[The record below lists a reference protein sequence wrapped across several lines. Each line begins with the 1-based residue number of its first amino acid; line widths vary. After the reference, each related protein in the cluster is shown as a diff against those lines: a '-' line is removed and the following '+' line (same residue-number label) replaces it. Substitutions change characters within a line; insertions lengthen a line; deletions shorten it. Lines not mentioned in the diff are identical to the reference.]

1 MIESS
6 SAAHFSPTIL
16 QQAMEWQVTL
26 WSGEVSAQERDAF
39 EYWLHA
45 NPLHELA
52 WQKVQHINHQL
63 GQVPDPIASR
73 VLRQTAAVDQQRRQL
88 LLGMSTFACLGIL
101 GFGASQTPQWQIAAA
116 DYRTSRG
123 ERRELALPDGTQLML
138 NTASAVDVK
147 FTAAS
152 RRLILRRGEIQII
165 TGADK
170 NAGTARPLWVETPAG
185 VVRPIGTQF
194 TLRQFDRAVAVQVAQ
209 GAVELLPTQGQGVR
223 VDAGQA
229 TEFDRFSVGAMQPA
243 SQANSGWTRGLLI
256 AEQQRLGDFIAEL
269 DRYHSGVLR
278 CDPAVA
284 HLVVSGVYPLK
295 DTRSILRALEQVLPV
310 RVHTRLGY
318 WTTLMVR

>member
-1 MIESS
+1 MAESNC
-6 SAAHFSPTIL
+6 AASLSQTIL

-26 WSGEVSAQERDAF
+26 WSGEVNPQEQLAF
-39 EYWLHA
+39 EHWLRA
-45 NPLHELA
+45 NQQNELA
-52 WQKVQHINHQL
+52 WQKVQNINHQL

-73 VLRQTAAVDQQRRQL
+73 VLRQTAAVDQRRRQL
-88 LLGMSTFACLGIL
+88 LLGMGSFACLGIL

-116 DYRTSRG
+116 DYRTARG
-123 ERRELALPDGTQLML
+123 ELRQLTLPDGTQLML
-138 NTASAVDVK
+138 NTASAVDVT
-147 FTAAS
+147 FSASS

-170 NAGTARPLWVETPAG
+170 NAGVTRPFRVETTAG

-194 TLRQFDRAVAVQVAQ
+194 TLRQFDRVVTVQVAQ
-209 GAVELLPTQGQGVR
+209 GAVELLPTQGRGVR

-229 TEFDRFSVGAMQPA
+229 AEFDRFSVGAVQPA
-243 SQANSGWTRGLLI
+243 SSANSGWTRGLLI

-269 DRYHSGVLR
+269 DRYHSGVLH

-284 HLVVSGVYPLK
+284 DLVVSGVYPLK
-295 DTRSILRALEQVLPV
+295 DTHSILRALEQVLPV

-318 WTTLMVR
+318 WTTLMAR